1 MITPAQCRAARG
13 LVKWNQKELAAKSGV
28 SSLAINRFECNKSS
42 PHNATLKVIRDTFEA
57 AGVLFIDADEE
68 AGAGVRLGR

>member
-1 MITPAQCRAARG
+1 M
-13 LVKWNQKELAAKSGV
+13 
-28 SSLAINRFECNKSS
+28 LAIHKFETGQTS
-42 PHNATLKVIRDTFEA
+42 PHHTTLKVIRDTFEA